1 MAPLEAPFG
10 GHLQRALIGRTFL
23 DGLLFVHSSANKGP
37 FVEGL
42 LWEAH
47 TEGPFVGA
55 E

>member
-10 GHLQRALIGRTFL
+10 GHLLDFFGRTFL